1 MNSVQLKDL
10 CSVKSSTLKAGDV
23 KNMNPGQ
30 YPVYG
35 ASGLIADIDS
45 FQHENPALAIVKDG
59 AGFGRVYKTPKK
71 SSVVGTMQFILP
83 NEDVDRDYLY
93 YVLNHI
99 DFNKYR
105 SGATIPHIYFKD
117 YSSVQIKK
125 HSLSEQRIIAE
136 KLDGVT
142 GLIDKSY
149 AELEEFDQ
157 LVKSRFIEM
166 FGEIKERVPLSY
178 FVSSLTAGKSLAG
191 KENCSNKVINSGAVT
206 FDEFDKKSFKNLPC
220 DYIPK
225 LEHKINSGDIL
236 ISRMN
241 TPLLVGAVAYVW
253 NVEDN
258 MYLPD
263 RIWKANLRINA
274 DPVFL
279 WKSLVAPEAKDFIRS
294 WAGGTSGSMV
304 NISKTKMLETPIIK
318 APLKLQKEFHQ
329 FVAKINKSKFIRPIN
344 A

>member
-166 FGEIKERVPLSY
+166 FGD
-178 FVSSLTAGKSLAG
+178 T
-191 KENCSNKVINSGAVT
+191 NNSM
-206 FDEFDKKSFKNLPC
+206 E
-220 DYIPK
+220 
-225 LEHKINSGDIL
+225 
-236 ISRMN
+236 
-241 TPLLVGAVAYVW
+241 W
-253 NVEDN
+253 
-258 MYLPD
+258 
-263 RIWKANLRINA
+263 
-274 DPVFL
+274 
-279 WKSLVAPEAKDFIRS
+279 
-294 WAGGTSGSMV
+294 
-304 NISKTKMLETPIIK
+304 PI
-318 APLKLQKEFHQ
+318 
-329 FVAKINKSKFIRPIN
+329 
-344 A
+344 

>member
-157 LVKSRFIEM
+157 LVKSRYGVWKCFKQWIEEIVLMFIQ
-166 FGEIKERVPLSY
+166 RYSY
-178 FVSSLTAGKSLAG
+178 V
-191 KENCSNKVINSGAVT
+191 V
-206 FDEFDKKSFKNLPC
+206 
-220 DYIPK
+220 
-225 LEHKINSGDIL
+225 
-236 ISRMN
+236 
-241 TPLLVGAVAYVW
+241 
-253 NVEDN
+253 
-258 MYLPD
+258 
-263 RIWKANLRINA
+263 
-274 DPVFL
+274 
-279 WKSLVAPEAKDFIRS
+279 
-294 WAGGTSGSMV
+294 
-304 NISKTKMLETPIIK
+304 
-318 APLKLQKEFHQ
+318 
-329 FVAKINKSKFIRPIN
+329 
-344 A
+344 

>member
-1 MNSVQLKDL
+1 
-10 CSVKSSTLKAGDV
+10 
-23 KNMNPGQ
+23 
-30 YPVYG
+30 
-35 ASGLIADIDS
+35 
-45 FQHENPALAIVKDG
+45 
-59 AGFGRVYKTPKK
+59 
-71 SSVVGTMQFILP
+71 
-83 NEDVDRDYLY
+83 
-93 YVLNHI
+93 
-99 DFNKYR
+99 
-105 SGATIPHIYFKD
+105 
-117 YSSVQIKK
+117 
-125 HSLSEQRIIAE
+125 
-136 KLDGVT
+136 
-142 GLIDKSY
+142 
-149 AELEEFDQ
+149 
-157 LVKSRFIEM
+157 M

-329 FVAKINKSKFIRPIN
+329 FVAKINKSKFRSWAGGTSGSMVNISKTKMLETPIIKAPLKLQKEFHQFVAKINKSKFIRPIN